1 MMYDVLNYFADSW
14 LKVLE
19 KKYFTCYFDSASRGK
34 NSVHISQGG
43 NNATVKKKRNEGSH
57 GHLQAGN

>member
-1 MMYDVLNYFADSW
+1 MAEGFRKEIFYL
-14 LKVLE
+14 L
-19 KKYFTCYFDSASRGK
+19 FDSASRGK

-43 NNATVKKKRNEGSH
+43 NNATVKKKRKEGSH